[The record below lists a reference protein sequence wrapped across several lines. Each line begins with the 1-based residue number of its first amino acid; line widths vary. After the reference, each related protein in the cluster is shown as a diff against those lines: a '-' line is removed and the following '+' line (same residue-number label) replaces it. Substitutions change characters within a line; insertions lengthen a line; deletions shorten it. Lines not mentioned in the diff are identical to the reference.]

1 MFAQPPKQSTV
12 APPFTKNENPKLVTA
27 IAVHVSTTVH
37 TVTEPWSPDEPI
49 ETQSGES
56 ASLTPLTDRA

>member
-1 MFAQPPKQSTV
+1 MFAQPAKQSTV
-12 APPFTKNENPKLVTA
+12 VPPFTKNENPKPVTT

-37 TVTEPWSPDEPI
+37 TVVEPWSPDAPL

-56 ASLTPLTDRA
+56 ATVDPLTDG

>member
-1 MFAQPPKQSTV
+1 MFAQPPKHSTV
-12 APPFTKNENPKLVTA
+12 VPAFTKNENPKDVTT

-37 TVTEPWSPDEPI
+37 TVVEPWSPDVPI

-56 ASLTPLTDRA
+56 ASLTPLTDRT